1 VDNES
6 YLWAVARYI
15 EQNPVR
21 AKIVTLPEDYP
32 HSSARAHFGLE
43 KSATLCDDLFYESQR
58 NDYIMFIRGEIEE
71 DQLKDIRN
79 SLKTGRPLSSNKCL
93 KDIEE
98 KLARKLGA
106 QPIGRPRKK
115 IH

>member
-1 VDNES
+1 M
-6 YLWAVARYI
+6 
-15 EQNPVR
+15 
-21 AKIVTLPEDYP
+21 PEEYP
-32 HSSARAHFGLE
+32 YSSARTHFGLE
-43 KSATLCDDLFYESQR
+43 KSDILCDDFFYESQR

-71 DQLKDIRN
+71 DQLKDIRS
-79 SLKTGRPLSSNKCL
+79 SLKTGGPLSSNKCL